1 MTPTAVGQVVKFHSP
16 FPDEDPNQLY
26 VVLELITDVEKP
38 RALIK
43 AITSDPVFSPIN
55 TVLINDLETLQIDI
69 SELIGHNVT
78 IITKDNT
85 LSSGKVVE
93 VNKTE
98 NVTSLFKYVDGVL
111 TNADVTVVMED
122 NRKRTGK
129 IFVNKIPPNEI
140 SIRKP
145 RKLYQRLPN

>member
-16 FPDEDPNQLY
+16 LPDEDPKQLY

-55 TVLINDLETLQIDI
+55 TVLINDLETVQIDI

-85 LSSGKVVE
+85 RISGKVVE